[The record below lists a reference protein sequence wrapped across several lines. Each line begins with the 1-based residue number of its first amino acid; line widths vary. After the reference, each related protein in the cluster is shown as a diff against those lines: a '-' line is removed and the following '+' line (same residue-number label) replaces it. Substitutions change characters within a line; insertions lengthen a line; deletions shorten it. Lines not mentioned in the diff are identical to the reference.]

1 MDKELLEKLVTELNK
16 KIGPQSCPA
25 CRHGDW
31 GMAEGIFINLLYNL
45 KEPHISTHQ
54 IKSVVVICNNCGYMR
69 QFAAK
74 AILPDWEKQT
84 KATSKK

>member
-1 MDKELLEKLVTELNK
+1 MDKELLENLVTELNK

-25 CRHGDW
+25 CHHGDW

-54 IKSVVVICNNCGYMR
+54 KEN
-69 QFAAK
+69 
-74 AILPDWEKQT
+74 
-84 KATSKK
+84 